1 MNELDKVKRY
11 KTNTGDDARQMLLTK
26 YITAEIARKDNEALK
41 ELLNSESGRWF
52 LMRLLDATKV
62 NAVCFTGNSKTF
74 YNEGR
79 RDVGLGI
86 IADIVKLGIEGI
98 KRKQQAEMEYLE
110 FQNRAR
116 ELATEY
122 VNNKELNGYE

>member
-1 MNELDKVKRY
+1 MGEQLKY
-11 KTNTGDDARQMLLTK
+11 KTNTGDDKKQQLLTS
-26 YITAEIARKDNEALK
+26 YILK
-41 ELLNSESGRWF
+41 EQARRDKNSLVEILSTESGRWF

-62 NAVCFTGNSKTF
+62 NAICFTGNSKTF

-86 IADIVKLGIEGI
+86 IKSISALGLEGI
-98 KRKQQAEMEYLE
+98 KLKQQAEMEYAE
-110 FQNRAR
+110 FQLKLQ

-122 VNNKELNGYE
+122 VDDKEGK